1 MPCPVLGLLSN
12 VEVYLCSSIDV
23 FEYSRVSGMSERS
36 ELYVGDMSH
45 CSELYVSDTCE
56 CHMSK

>member
-45 CSELYVSDTCE
+45 CSELYVSSTWYE
-56 CHMSK
+56 